1 MHQKNKQAKPAL
13 KGELVNRR
21 IGIALVVVV
30 VILAYPVAAWVIG
43 LSAEHTW
50 QRREQQITRRYP
62 FFEITQH
69 EYHRG
74 VYSSTEEVTY
84 RIGGRLANGIRA
96 LSAGAQPPDQPIKVR
111 NTIHHGPL
119 PQLRAFAPATID
131 TEIILPASIKQKL
144 TELLGDQATLSIH
157 TRLHW
162 SGGSTTTVLS
172 PAFER
177 KTPDAVAIHWRGL
190 EGTADVGSELK
201 YYKGAF
207 TAPGLDVK
215 AAKAN
220 VTLENLQGTT
230 DQQSSAFE
238 GIYLG
243 TVHMTL
249 ARMAIEPTSP
259 GHAVSLQNFALN
271 SKLAARGEYI
281 EMESGTN
288 ADSIKFEQ
296 FTFTHVGYELRGS
309 HLYGQSLV
317 TMNKSFQTAESN
329 PDAALSPEK
338 MQQILKT
345 GAVEMLIHDPVLEL
359 PRIGFAMP
367 EGELLISVKASA
379 HGFTREEVDGPP
391 AALIAAIAKHLQASA
406 DLRVD
411 TDLLD
416 KLLDTS
422 GNADRFTAQLQG
434 LQRQGYLK
442 LDGKAL
448 TTHLAFQSGR
458 LQVNGLPFP
467 PTGGPVPGNPMGQP
481 QPPPRGHR

>member
-1 MHQKNKQAKPAL
+1 M
-13 KGELVNRR
+13 NRR
-21 IGIALVVVV
+21 IGIALVIVV
-30 VILAYPVAAWVIG
+30 VILAYPMAAWVIG

-50 QRREQQITRRYP
+50 QQREQQIARRYP
-62 FFEITQH
+62 FFETVQH

-84 RIGGRLANGIRA
+84 RINGRLANGMRA
-96 LSAGAQPPDQPIKVR
+96 LYGGTTPPDQHITVR

-119 PQLRAFAPATID
+119 PQLRAFAPTTID
-131 TEIILPASIKQKL
+131 TEIIPPASIEQKL
-144 TELLGDQATLSIH
+144 TELFGNQATLSIH

-162 SGGSTTTVLS
+162 FGGSTTTFLS

-177 KTPDAVAIHWRGL
+177 RTPDAVTIHWRGL

-201 YYKGAF
+201 EYKGAF

-215 AAKAN
+215 AAQAN
-220 VTLENLQGTT
+220 VTLEDLRGTT

-243 TVHMTL
+243 TLHMTL

-259 GHAVSLQNFALN
+259 GHALSLQNLALN
-271 SKLAARGEYI
+271 SKLSAQGEYI
-281 EMESGTN
+281 EMDSGTN

-296 FTFTHVGYELRGS
+296 YSLTHVGYELRGS

-317 TMNKSFQTAESN
+317 TMNKSFQTAESD
-329 PDAALSPEK
+329 PGAPLSPEN

-345 GAVEMLIHDPVLEL
+345 GAVELLIHDPVLEL
-359 PRIGFAMP
+359 PRIGFAMS

-379 HGFTREEVDGPP
+379 HGFTRDEVDGPP
-391 AALIAAIAKHLQASA
+391 GALRAALAKHLQASA
-406 DLRVD
+406 NLRID
-411 TDLLD
+411 TALLD

-422 GNADRFTAQLQG
+422 GNADKFTAQLQG

-448 TTHLAFQSGR
+448 TTHLTFESGQ

-467 PTGGPVPGNPMGQP
+467 PTAPAPGGAISQP
-481 QPPPRGHR
+481 QPPPRGRR